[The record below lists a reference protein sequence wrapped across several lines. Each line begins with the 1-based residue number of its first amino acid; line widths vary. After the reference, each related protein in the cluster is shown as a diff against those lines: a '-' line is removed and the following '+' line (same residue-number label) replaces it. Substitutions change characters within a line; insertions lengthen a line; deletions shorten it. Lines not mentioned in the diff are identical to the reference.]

1 LIFKTKTK
9 SLLNQAEL
17 YAELLVVTERGS
29 RNIEAMSANLSDKD
43 YHRIQH
49 FISES
54 PWSAR
59 DLIDSVAIDIN
70 ELFKNKKNV
79 GLLIDESSEE
89 KKGDFSVG
97 VEHQYCGNLGKLAN
111 CQVAVFATLCTEENF
126 SLIDAELYLPKTW
139 INDKERREKAGV
151 PKDIKYRK
159 KAEIALA
166 MIKRIQDSGVR
177 FDYVAADSLYGHDV
191 EFRAGLDELGI
202 AFVTDTHK
210 DTKIYLEEFSVEI
223 PEKKA
228 GARGKTPTVAK
239 PNKESIRVDKYIEKL
254 IETDWEKAELRNG
267 SKGAIISKVH
277 GKEIFID
284 ENGVCKKRTLI
295 IRKTKE
301 HKSER
306 IHYIISNQS
315 LDNYTAKQLAE
326 YQCTRFYIEQS
337 FREAKQNIGMCD
349 YQVRGWLAWNHHIA
363 LSMMA
368 LAFFTMEKLE
378 HQNEMPLL
386 SYRDIRDMIIAN
398 YIEEMDPVPVEVK
411 IERRH
416 QKRQKDINR
425 YYKN

>member
-1 LIFKTKTK
+1 M
-9 SLLNQAEL
+9 
-17 YAELLVVTERGS
+17 VTERGS
-29 RNIEAMSANLSDKD
+29 RNIEVMTANFPEKE

-49 FISES
+49 FISDS

-59 DLIDSVAIDIN
+59 ELIDSVAQDVN
-70 ELFKNKKNV
+70 ELFKNKSSV

-97 VEHQYCGNLGKLAN
+97 VAHQYCGNLGKLAN
-111 CQVAVFATLCTEENF
+111 CQVAVFATLCSDENF
-126 SLIDAELYLPKTW
+126 SLIDAELYLPTSW
-139 INDKERREKAGV
+139 INDKARREKAGV
-151 PKDIKYRK
+151 PTGIEYRK
-159 KAEIALA
+159 KAQIALE
-166 MIKRIQDSGVR
+166 MIQRIQKAGVR

-191 EFRAGLDELGI
+191 AFRAGLDELGI
-202 AFVTDTHK
+202 IFLTDTHN
-210 DTKIYLEEFSVEI
+210 DTKIYLEEFNIEI

-228 GARGKTPTVAK
+228 GSRGKTPTVAK
-239 PNKESIRVDKYIEKL
+239 PNKEAYRVDKYIEKL
-254 IETDWEKAELRNG
+254 QKYDWEKVVLRNG
-267 SKGAIISKVH
+267 SKGALVSQVH
-277 GKEIFID
+277 GKEVFIE

-315 LDNYTAKQLAE
+315 LENYTVKQLAE
-326 YQCTRFYIEQS
+326 YQSTRYYIEQS

-363 LSMMA
+363 LSIMA
-368 LAFFTMEKLE
+368 LAFLTMEKLE

-386 SYRDIRDMIIAN
+386 SYRDIRDMIIVD
-398 YIEEMDPVPVEVK
+398 YLEELKPLSIAVK

-425 YYKN
+425 YYKEQP